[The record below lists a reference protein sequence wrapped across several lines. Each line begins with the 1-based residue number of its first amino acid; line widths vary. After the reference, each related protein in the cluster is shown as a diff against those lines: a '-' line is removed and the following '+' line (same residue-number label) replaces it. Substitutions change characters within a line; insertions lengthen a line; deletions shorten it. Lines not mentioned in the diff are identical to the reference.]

1 MSHCRSCK
9 CANEM
14 PLHQLEQ
21 FARDIGGPDAVPER
35 DDERRRFVVNLGGAE
50 FFTRMEEK

>member
-1 MSHCRSCK
+1 MTHCRSCK

-14 PLHQLEQ
+14 PLHQLEE
-21 FARDIGGPDAVPER
+21 FARAIGGPDAVPER